1 MNTCVKQVFFLF
13 SPSQT
18 NPPGI
23 LALLDEECWFPKA
36 TDKTFID
43 KVLQEQGT
51 HTKFQRPRQ
60 LKDKADFCI
69 IHYAGKVRRPGP
81 RRRVAFRLLRW
92 ERGLVGPSAFWT
104 PFLGGTDLASL
115 KAQSSRSSP
124 ENNSPVVVVLL
135 L

>member
-1 MNTCVKQVFFLF
+1 MELHRLRPRPAALHRPHREAGQCSLCVSVCVSVCLCVSVCVCVCVCQLIELNVC
-13 SPSQT
+13 PQN

-69 IHYAGKVRRPGP
+69 IHYAGKVCT
-81 RRRVAFRLLRW
+81 L
-92 ERGLVGPSAFWT
+92 
-104 PFLGGTDLASL
+104 
-115 KAQSSRSSP
+115 
-124 ENNSPVVVVLL
+124 
-135 L
+135 

>member
-1 MNTCVKQVFFLF
+1 MLLVLFFCQFIAFLF
-13 SPSQT
+13 SVTSAINGQKKEICEYAYLFVYHYQVVNNFRLKLSPAQT

-51 HTKFQRPRQ
+51 HSKFQKPRQ

-69 IHYAGKVRRPGP
+69 IHYAG
-81 RRRVAFRLLRW
+81 RVCTLIH
-92 ERGLVGPSAFWT
+92 
-104 PFLGGTDLASL
+104 LAVTTLS
-115 KAQSSRSSP
+115 QHI
-124 ENNSPVVVVLL
+124 
-135 L
+135 